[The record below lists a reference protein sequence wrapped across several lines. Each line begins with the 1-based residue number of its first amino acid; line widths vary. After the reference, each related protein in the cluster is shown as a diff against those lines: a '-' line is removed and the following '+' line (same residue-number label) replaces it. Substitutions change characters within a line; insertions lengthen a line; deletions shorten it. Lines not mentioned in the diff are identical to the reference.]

1 MSWSMT
7 SVSFR
12 MSGSG
17 SWQNLLPDESSRQLY
32 AEIYPVG
39 APLLKEDDRLRQ
51 VLDSWQKAAIVRF
64 DGQNVVPLGPIM
76 TDDDLVTLNPWFQD
90 ISDSM
95 CTAVLES
102 LPEYQSQASRM
113 NGSISSN
120 KHKLEN
126 ISTIQICAHTLD
138 SWVFAQLRK
147 EQIGTYPP
155 RDFAGDFFFWGY
167 AFAAGPK
174 RIFGFTTY
182 GGWGRPRLHMIRS
195 HGLDR
200 SRIIALLRRRDTW
213 DYLQH
218 LFSSMHTNDRV
229 TSRGDLHQ
237 AQEGKL
243 VDSLRDVEILERDD
257 PPRLAIP
264 IFTGRDMEQ
273 SNTIYEAVS
282 GKIMSH
288 INDRMKKLEALVS
301 QCSFSQCSWPD
312 ILCMLFHL
320 SYSYAAD
327 KLVEMGTI
335 PEFPESAGG
344 EWGVW
349 IH

>member
-1 MSWSMT
+1 MM
-7 SVSFR
+7 
-12 MSGSG
+12 
-17 SWQNLLPDESSRQLY
+17 
-32 AEIYPVG
+32 
-39 APLLKEDDRLRQ
+39 
-51 VLDSWQKAAIVRF
+51 
-64 DGQNVVPLGPIM
+64 
-76 TDDDLVTLNPWFQD
+76 DDDLVTLNPWFQD

-95 CTAVLES
+95 CTAVLEH
-102 LPEYQSQASRM
+102 LPEYQSLASIM
-113 NGSISSN
+113 AGNVASN
-120 KHKLEN
+120 KRRLDN
-126 ISTIQICAHTLD
+126 ILTIQICAHTLD

-147 EQIGTYPP
+147 EHIGTYPP

-167 AFAAGPK
+167 AFATGPQ

-200 SRIIALLRRRDTW
+200 STIIALLRRRDTW

-218 LFSSMHTNDRV
+218 IFSSLHTNDRV

-237 AQEGKL
+237 AQEGKV
-243 VDSLRDVEILERDD
+243 VDSLKNVGILEGDD

-264 IFTGRDMEQ
+264 IFTGRTMEQ
-273 SNTIYEAVS
+273 AITTYEAVS
-282 GKIMSH
+282 GKIVSH
-288 INDRMKKLEALVS
+288 INDRMKKLEDLVS
-301 QCSFSQCSWPD
+301 QCSFAKCSWSD

-327 KLVEMGTI
+327 KLVERVTI
-335 PEFPESAGG
+335 PEFPKSAGG

>member
-1 MSWSMT
+1 
-7 SVSFR
+7 

-17 SWQNLLPDESSRQLY
+17 SWQNLLPDESSRHLY
-32 AEIYPVG
+32 AEIYPAG
-39 APLLKEDDRLRQ
+39 APLLQEDNRLRQ
-51 VLDSWQKAAIVRF
+51 LLDSWQKATIVRY
-64 DGQNVVPLGPIM
+64 DGKNVVPLGPIM
-76 TDDDLVTLNPWFQD
+76 MDDDLVTLNPWFQD

-95 CTAVLES
+95 CMAVLER
-102 LPEYQSQASRM
+102 LPEYQSLASSLAG
-113 NGSISSN
+113 NISSN

-126 ISTIQICAHTLD
+126 ILTVQICAHTLD

-147 EQIGTYPP
+147 KQIGKYPP

-167 AFAAGPK
+167 AFTTGPK
-174 RIFGFTTY
+174 KIFGFTTY
-182 GGWGRPRLHMIRS
+182 GGWGGPRLHMIRS

-218 LFSSMHTNDRV
+218 LFSSRHTNDRV
-229 TSRGDLHQ
+229 TSGGDLHQ
-237 AQEGKL
+237 AQEGKI
-243 VDSLRDVEILERDD
+243 VDSLRHVEILERDD

-273 SNTIYEAVS
+273 AITIYEAVS

-288 INDRMKKLEALVS
+288 INDRKKKLEALVS
-301 QCSFSQCSWPD
+301 QCSFAKCSWPD

-320 SYSYAAD
+320 AYSYAAD
-327 KLVEMGTI
+327 KLVARGTI

-349 IH
+349 VH